1 MWAVSDGM
9 CQGAEVV
16 KAVLLPAMQNSSS
29 VSQHS
34 LRWGLFNTPN
44 STSVCR
50 RSVLRPRGPLPP

>member
-29 VSQHS
+29 VSQHCMAYNGDF
-34 LRWGLFNTPN
+34 LILQI
-44 STSVCR
+44 
-50 RSVLRPRGPLPP
+50 PLLCAEDLC